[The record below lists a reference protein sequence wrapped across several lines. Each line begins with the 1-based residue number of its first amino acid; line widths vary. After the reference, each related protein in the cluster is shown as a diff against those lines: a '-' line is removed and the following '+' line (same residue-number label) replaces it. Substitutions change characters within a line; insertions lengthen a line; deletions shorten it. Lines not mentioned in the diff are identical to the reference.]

1 MNETGF
7 FKQSRQGHILI
18 KRNVAMTNQHLS
30 LANRIDHSI
39 LRIRDW
45 VMEDEKRA
53 TIAILS
59 ATTAIFFVWGLCL
72 MLNMPLP
79 DHQ

>member
-1 MNETGF
+1 MISQQ
-7 FKQSRQGHILI
+7 K
-18 KRNVAMTNQHLS
+18 LS
-30 LANRIDHSI
+30 FLARLD
-39 LRIRDW
+39 LKLADIRDW
-45 VMEDEKRA
+45 VMADEKRA

-79 DHQ
+79 DRQ

>member
-1 MNETGF
+1 MNS
-7 FKQSRQGHILI
+7 QS
-18 KRNVAMTNQHLS
+18 KVS
-30 LANRIDHSI
+30 FLAKADLSI

-45 VMEDEKRA
+45 IMEDEKRA
-53 TIAILS
+53 TIATLS

-79 DHQ
+79 DNQ